1 MHFNGAPQ
9 LGVGTLTALLSALA
23 LGPEMDADV
32 LLLLRDEI
40 FSKTDCL
47 YHGLL
52 IIRRI
57 ILSAKRGSNIE
68 SRPESFESDAEEA
81 SVAPPQ
87 SSSSA
92 LESVAKNALDMLRM
106 TECLEEGDDRLDVSN
121 CMVQND
127 DDKSAGGSDSES
139 DASEGSDDEGTDKKV
154 VAKSTRNERTGIRK
168 RALEEEEKKTSNNRK
183 SRKLEMLDARCH
195 RKAFSRA
202 WLALLAVPMTPSQ
215 HKIVLRHIPDLV
227 MPHLDQ
233 PLLLADYLTRSYECG
248 GVTAVLALESLFNV
262 ILKHNLDYPQ
272 FFRSLY
278 RLCTVEV
285 FSAKYRVKFM
295 KLLNASLRSVN
306 LTAYVVASFI
316 KRLARVSLAAPS
328 PVALFCLAQITW
340 LLRRHPQCIRL
351 IHKPT
356 TGSARGSDSFKPEE
370 EDDLEQT
377 GALESSLW
385 ELDALRRHHFH
396 AVATLASALDNE
408 SSTQS
413 GAKEIPLNIDDFI
426 NQSYASLIESELK
439 STKKHSA
446 LSFSPGD
453 FLPSQSDAAAGAA
466 LFLMAPATKEAE
478 PFCKSLNMFA

>member
-1 MHFNGAPQ
+1 
-9 LGVGTLTALLSALA
+9 LLSALA

-32 LLLLRDEI
+32 LLLLRDEV
-40 FSKTDCL
+40 FGKTDCL
-47 YHGLL
+47 YHSLL

-57 ILSAKRGSNIE
+57 IVSAKKSSSIQNRSESPSSDGSDGE
-68 SRPESFESDAEEA
+68 GDA
-81 SVAPPQ
+81 
-87 SSSSA
+87 SSLLPTSSA

-106 TECLEEGDDRLDVSN
+106 TECLEEGDDRLDASH
-121 CMVQND
+121 CLVQND
-127 DDKSAGGSDSES
+127 EEQKSEGASDSES
-139 DASEGSDDEGTDKKV
+139 DASDGSDDEGSGKKDV
-154 VAKSTRNERTGIRK
+154 SKSTRNERTGIRK
-168 RALEEEEKKTSNNRK
+168 RALEEEEKKTSSNRK

-202 WLALLAVPMTPSQ
+202 WLALLAVPMTAPQ
-215 HKIVLRHIPDLV
+215 HKTVLRHIPDLV

-248 GVTAVLALESLFNV
+248 GVTAVLALESLFDV

-316 KRLARVSLAAPS
+316 KRLARVSLSAPG

-356 TGSARGSDSFKPEE
+356 AGSDRGSDTFKPEE

-385 ELDALRRHHFH
+385 ELEALRRHHFH

-413 GAKEIPLNIDDFI
+413 GVKEIPLNIDDFI
-426 NQSYASLIESELK
+426 NQSYATLIESELK

-446 LSFSPGD
+446 LAFSPGD
-453 FLPSQSDAAAGAA
+453 ILPSQSDAAASAA
-466 LFLMAPATKEAE
+466 PFLLTATKGAE
-478 PFCKSLNMFA
+478 PFCKSLTMFA